1 MLNDCCG
8 GTVMREIKF
17 RAWDDSV
24 ARMISWD
31 ELINPRMW
39 LLGPIMIG
47 SDHHLHVEQ
56 FTGLRDKNGCDIYEG
71 DIVRLGEKDL
81 WDNDVIGRWCVVW
94 QEKSGGFALER
105 GGMVSWQMLSWSA
118 INAHAL
124 ASFAIEIVGN
134 VHENQ
139 EVLNA

>member
-1 MLNDCCG
+1 
-8 GTVMREIKF
+8 MREIKF
-17 RAWDDSV
+17 RAWDIDQRKMRGGSGNLMLDLGGRLYWQFGYE
-24 ARMISWD
+24 A
-31 ELINPRMW
+31 PT
-39 LLGPIMIG
+39 LLSSEDTGYI
-47 SDHHLHVEQ
+47 LEQ
-56 FTGLRDKNGCDIYEG
+56 FTGLSDKNGRDIYEG
-71 DIVRLGEKDL
+71 DIVSLGEKDL
-81 WDNDVIGRWCVVW
+81 WDNGVTGRWNVVW

-105 GGMVSWQMLSWSA
+105 GTMVSWQMLSWSA